1 MCGQHGL
8 LQLLLLSLAV
18 AVCLPGRAGA
28 DTDECALIKCDASD
42 QTPVCGSNGVT
53 YASECL
59 FEFARCQTKTTAAD
73 TLTLVA
79 HHACRSGSD
88 QSPEDPCA
96 RPCSREYRPICA
108 SDGRTYN
115 NECLFEIGKCRKVGL
130 SAVKIGPC
138 DE

>member
-1 MCGQHGL
+1 MVCGLPG
-8 LQLLLLSLAV
+8 LLLLLAV
-18 AVCLPGRAGA
+18 AVCLPGHAVA

-53 YASECL
+53 YASACL
-59 FEFARCQTKTTAAD
+59 FEFARCQNKKTAD

-88 QSPEDPCA
+88 KSQEDPCD

-108 SDGRTYN
+108 SNGRTYN
-115 NECLFEIGKCRKVGL
+115 NECLFEIGKCRKTGL
-130 SAVKIGPC
+130 LAVKIGRC